1 MQTPPLLNETTQ
13 ESTTYDRFSKIVF
26 NNRLGSSPSVLIQK
40 DRVALIEGKNLLIDS
55 KPFVM
60 SVNET
65 NIAETI
71 EFMGEEYTY
80 EWIYGFMNALSMQ
93 VIEKL
98 NQNINVP
105 LEEEENPET
114 GT

>member
-26 NNRLGSSPSVLIQK
+26 NNRLGASPSVLIQK
-40 DRVALIEGKNLLIDS
+40 DRVALIEDKSLLIDS
-55 KPFVM
+55 KPFVL

-65 NIAETI
+65 NINETI
-71 EFMGEEYTY
+71 EYMGQQYSY
-80 EWIYGFMNALSMQ
+80 EWIYGFMNALCVQ

-105 LEEEENPET
+105 AEEDEEI
-114 GT
+114 

>member
-1 MQTPPLLNETTQ
+1 MITVPLLNEETQ
-13 ESTTYDRFSKIVF
+13 ESTTYDRFSRIVF
-26 NNRLGSSPSVLIQK
+26 NNRLGANPSVMITK
-40 DRVALIEGKNLLIDS
+40 DRVALIGGKNLLVDS
-55 KPFVM
+55 RPYVL

-105 LEEEENPET
+105 YIPDVEDPES
-114 GT
+114 